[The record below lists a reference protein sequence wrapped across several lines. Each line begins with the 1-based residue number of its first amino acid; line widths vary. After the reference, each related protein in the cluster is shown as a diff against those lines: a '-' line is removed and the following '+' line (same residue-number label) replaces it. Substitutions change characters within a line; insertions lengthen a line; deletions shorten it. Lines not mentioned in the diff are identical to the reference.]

1 MSQFL
6 RLTRLIDRLGLPV
19 PKSLILFVCVGLTGL
34 GVHTMVF
41 SALFQP
47 KLLSKSAAWLAALI
61 VATIVTWS
69 LNRKLTFAATGR
81 NSGWEIV
88 RYALVT
94 AVSQAVSFGVFMGLS
109 GLFPHL
115 PAQIW
120 LITGAV
126 VATAFSYSGQRFF
139 TFAPA
144 KPAAAVAVGDTP
156 VLVAAPVAD
165 QPS

>member
-1 MSQFL
+1 MSYFQ
-6 RLTRLIDRLGLPV
+6 RLTRLFDRLGLPV
-19 PKSLILFVCVGLTGL
+19 PKSLILFVFVGLTGL
-34 GVHTMVF
+34 VVHTLVF
-41 SALFQP
+41 SGLFQP
-47 KLLSKSAAWLAALI
+47 KLLSKSAAWLTALVI
-61 VATIVTWS
+61 ATIVTWS

-94 AVSQAVSFGVFMGLS
+94 AVSQGVSFGVFMGLS
-109 GLFPHL
+109 GVFPHL
-115 PAQIW
+115 PAQLW

-144 KPAAAVAVGDTP
+144 QPIDVVAVGDTP
-156 VLVAAPVAD
+156 VLVAAPIAD